1 MDGVSSACA
10 CSAAWPWCATGC
22 RSRTAA
28 APSRPSSP
36 SSPSTR
42 ARPSTATRSSTRR
55 GARTCRRTPRA
66 TLQVALTR
74 LRAWLG
80 DRPEPWITAVGGLY
94 TLHLG
99 RDAVDVL
106 AFGRLADAALRGGDL
121 AAHEDARAAWRG
133 TPFLGL
139 DSARLTEARRSAEER
154 RRALTVRHAG
164 LLLDERRYG
173 DVVDLLA
180 GEDRLDEELSALLV
194 RALRDGGRHRDAVET
209 YLEVRRR
216 LRDELDVEPGPELRA
231 LYGSLTPP
239 RAGGERTSAPELV
252 GREALAGTILEA
264 LHGDGRLFVLHG
276 RAGAGKSAVLR
287 ALVHAARARGAR
299 TASSAW
305 GENDAPAAAWHEV
318 IDDLEIRGPVPDR
331 DLGPWVHAQLG
342 RRAGDAPVLLA
353 LDDAHRADTAS
364 LDVLRALAR
373 RGLPAGVVVVVAA
386 RAPDTA
392 PHPHWDRARAELD
405 GQDAVTTVAVGPLT
419 PDAVAVLVRRRLAA
433 LEPDDDLAHAV
444 TRRSGGLALHVTA
457 LLDLLGRCAGREE
470 ALEAVDRVP
479 DQVRAVIDHQAAQL
493 PAATRR
499 AVEALAV
506 LRPVDLTGLAA
517 VLGRRP
523 LDVADDLEVAV
534 RAGLAT
540 GEGDRYVLRHDLDA
554 DGLRAGVPPV
564 RAAHLHLA
572 RLEGL
577 DDDADAFTV
586 LRHCEGAAT
595 LLAPSRLAAAQVEAG
610 VESYRRRAI
619 PEAIALF
626 EAALPA
632 ATDRARARLLGHR
645 ALCHSAVRGTGEA
658 RDAALEEALDQA
670 LDAALDAGDDELA
683 VLVAVGDEPLGL
695 SVQGDPRRYARLHR
709 LLDRPLAP
717 RLRLDLLVATVR
729 EASATARDG
738 APALVAEARALADA
752 IADEDPEAQARVR
765 ALEAR
770 HLVDGARPVRE
781 RLAVAADAHRLAL
794 ATGDPSLY
802 LEGTELLMTAELAN
816 GRTEQAHKL
825 RVELETAAERWFR
838 RARSGP
844 RRSPGPRCCWPRATR
859 APTPRRAAPRNGARR
874 SGSPRRRSPPAR
886 TCSSSTCC
894 WAPSPSSP
902 RSPPTPRPAR

>member
-1 MDGVSSACA
+1 MGS
-10 CSAAWPWCATGC
+10 G
-22 RSRTAA
+22 
-28 APSRPSSP
+28 
-36 SSPSTR
+36 R
-42 ARPSTATRSSTRR
+42 ARP
-55 GARTCRRTPRA
+55 
-66 TLQVALTR
+66 
-74 LRAWLG
+74 
-80 DRPEPWITAVGGLY
+80 
-94 TLHLG
+94 
-99 RDAVDVL
+99 
-106 AFGRLADAALRGGDL
+106 
-121 AAHEDARAAWRG
+121 
-133 TPFLGL
+133 
-139 DSARLTEARRSAEER
+139 
-154 RRALTVRHAG
+154 
-164 LLLDERRYG
+164 
-173 DVVDLLA
+173 
-180 GEDRLDEELSALLV
+180 ELI
-194 RALRDGGRHRDAVET
+194 
-209 YLEVRRR
+209 
-216 LRDELDVEPGPELRA
+216 
-231 LYGSLTPP
+231 
-239 RAGGERTSAPELV
+239 
-252 GREALAGTILEA
+252 GREALAGTILDA

-405 GQDAVTTVAVGPLT
+405 EHDAVTTVAVGPLT

-626 EAALPA
+626 DAALPA

-645 ALCHSAVRGTGEA
+645 ALCHAAVRGTGEA
-658 RDAALEEALDQA
+658 RDGALEDALDQA

-752 IADEDPEAQARVR
+752 IAGDDPEAQARVR

-838 RARSGP
+838 PRSIWAAQVTGAAMLLAEGDPGADAAASRAAERGQALGLPAAPFAAGAHLLVQHLLLGTVAELAPLAAHASTRALNTGAWSAAAAYAEACAGQDDRAREHLAEYG
-844 RRSPGPRCCWPRATR
+844 
-859 APTPRRAAPRNGARR
+859 RRAANPAMWFSRAAAAMATAAAFRLGDAAVAAHVREVLPADPDAAVLVGFGGAVLGPATLWTGLAARILDDRDTARR
-874 SGSPRRRSPPAR
+874 DWTAALALAERAGWTPWAAAARRCLAALTDPQAPLPMGLE
-886 TCSSSTCC
+886 
-894 WAPSPSSP
+894 WAGGG
-902 RSPPTPRPAR
+902 RP